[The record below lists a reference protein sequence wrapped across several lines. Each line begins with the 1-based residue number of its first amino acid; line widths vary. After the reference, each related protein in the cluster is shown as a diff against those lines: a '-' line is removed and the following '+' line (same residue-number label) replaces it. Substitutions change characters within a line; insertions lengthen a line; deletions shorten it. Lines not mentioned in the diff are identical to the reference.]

1 MCHQLRLIAF
11 RREPERLRLADGLA
25 AREPV
30 ERFCRVAPDGRVT
43 RQEHEVGVLLGGL
56 LVVVAGADLR
66 VVADA
71 AGAPPRDEAQLRV
84 HLVFRQAVENVA
96 PRVLKHARIVD
107 VALLVKAGA
116 QLEQALHLLAVLG
129 RVGQRRRDAAAAGEP
144 VERDLDRHDIRVVRR
159 LVQQVDKRVDALIR
173 QREQQVV
180 LREIGKVVALLQRH
194 VFGRWH
200 LLACQPR
207 EVEPPRHREHE
218 RQVRRCIRHEQLPLR
233 QSEQLAHERAHLV
246 RDAALHLRAHRLEP
260 AAPPQ
265 QPLHHGA
272 QVRVA
277 PVHDVAHGDVGV
289 ARHAHDGRLA
299 HAPLAEEQGGKVRHQ
314 RCRERE
320 LLHAVDR
327 EPEKLRQLRRRHQAR
342 AAALARKAHEHVL
355 LAVAQKRQRVLRV
368 EHLRAQQRAQRVKP
382 PPQQHLVRL
391 VEPVEVQDLHVLL
404 CQRRRHL
411 APERFEIL
419 LLPRRLVIDR
429 AQLLARRQARDGL
442 RVPRLQQR
450 PVEQPA
456 DAHHVKFIKIRAVD
470 GQKLQP
476 FVARQRLVGRLGQH
490 AAVELQPA
498 QLAVQKQAGIGRVG
512 RPVGKQAAAV
522 ALRGHLP
529 QRLRARQLG
538 AGMVGHILASLVGV
552 SHNIKP
558 LYPNRPAL
566 AIPAR
571 PLGKKAGN
579 ASPDM
584 VNCAY
589 NQIGEVSA

>member
-1 MCHQLRLIAF
+1 M
-11 RREPERLRLADGLA
+11 
-25 AREPV
+25 
-30 ERFCRVAPDGRVT
+30 
-43 RQEHEVGVLLGGL
+43 
-56 LVVVAGADLR
+56 
-66 VVADA
+66 
-71 AGAPPRDEAQLRV
+71 
-84 HLVFRQAVENVA
+84 HLVFGQTVEDVA
-96 PRVLKHARIVD
+96 PRILEHARVVD

-144 VERDLDRHDIRVVRR
+144 VERDLDRHDVRVVRR
-159 LVQQVDKRVDALIR
+159 LVQQVDERVDALVR

-194 VFGRWH
+194 VFGRRD
-200 LLACQPR
+200 LGTRQPR
-207 EVEPPRHREHE
+207 EVKLPRHREHE
-218 RQVRRCIRHEQLPLR
+218 RQIRRRARHEQLPLR
-233 QSEQLAHERAHLV
+233 QPEQLARERAHLV

-272 QVRVA
+272 QIRVA
-277 PVHDVAHGDVGV
+277 PVHDVTHGNVGA
-289 ARHAHDGRLA
+289 ARHAHDSRLA
-299 HAPLAEEQGGKVRHQ
+299 HAPLAEEQGRKVRYQ
-314 RCRERE
+314 RRRERE

-327 EPEKLRQLRRRHQAR
+327 ELKKLRQLRRRHEPR
-342 AAALARKAHEHVL
+342 AAALARKAHEHIL
-355 LAVAQKRQRVLRV
+355 LAVAQKRQRVLGV
-368 EHLRAQQRAQRVKP
+368 EHLRAQQRAQRVEP

-391 VEPVEVQDLHVLL
+391 VEPVKVQDLHVLL
-404 CQRRRHL
+404 CQRRRHF
-411 APERFEIL
+411 APERFKIF

-456 DAHHVKFIKIRAVD
+456 DAHHIKFIEIRAVD

-476 FVARQRLVGRLGQH
+476 LIARQRLVGCLGQH

-512 RPVGKQAAAV
+512 RAVGKQAAAV

-538 AGMVGHILASLVGV
+538 AGMVGHTIASLGF
-552 SHNIKP
+552 
-558 LYPNRPAL
+558 
-566 AIPAR
+566 AR
-571 PLGKKAGN
+571 
-579 ASPDM
+579 
-584 VNCAY
+584 Y
-589 NQIGEVSA
+589 